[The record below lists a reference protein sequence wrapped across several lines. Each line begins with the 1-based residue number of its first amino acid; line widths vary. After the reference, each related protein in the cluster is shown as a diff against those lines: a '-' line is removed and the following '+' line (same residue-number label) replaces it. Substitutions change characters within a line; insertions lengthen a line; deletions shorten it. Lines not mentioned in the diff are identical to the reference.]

1 MSSSQNVTW
10 NPLLSKLSSF
20 NFQWTKTMCQNNS
33 NNITFFFTFF
43 KGYRLLLV
51 ICGNT
56 IERLYLLG
64 AQENKCQ
71 ILVLLPV
78 ILGDF
83 RCDLTYQACRENLL
97 TLPRAIALSFQPPLV
112 TRIAWTGL
120 GTRLVKFHKNCENT
134 GKNCKNSVTE
144 NFMWKMSFCEI
155 WHLFSWAV
163 ITNFLWCYQR

>member
-1 MSSSQNVTW
+1 MSLSQSVTW

-56 IERLYLLG
+56 IERLYFLG

-71 ILVLLPV
+71 ILVSLPV

-83 RCDLTYQACRENLL
+83 RCDLTYQACWENLL

-112 TRIAWTGL
+112 TRIALTGL